1 MWRPANGFFLLSIL
15 MWFFGSGTMTPFL
28 FWSNG
33 NGAERKRY
41 WTTFNQFDLQSKQQD
56 ESLHLTIW
64 STYWDCLTCFANHFH
79 LVFYLKLPRSW
90 RTRYEH
96 LANQLL
102 FYSTRLQLSGN
113 WFIPHFY
120 QMFCYHHQVPHVSCG
135 KTKPDSSLH
144 KGVILRSMQ
153 LYVKYPATLTSK
165 WCFQKQS
172 TDTFQVF
179 RHLGFS
185 SHHLSFQ
192 QGKILLFVALLSFTG
207 TFFDM
212 FFSLGTISSKGLT
225 PQV

>member
-1 MWRPANGFFLLSIL
+1 MFIDEWIYHREEHISFHTYRSIFKNNQVWRPANGFFLLSIL
-15 MWFFGSGTMTPFL
+15 MWFFGSGTITPFL

-41 WTTFNQFDLQSKQQD
+41 WTTFNQFDVQSKQQD
-56 ESLHLTIW
+56 KSLHLIIW

-120 QMFCYHHQVPHVSCG
+120 QMFCYHHQDKCHMYHVA
-135 KTKPDSSLH
+135 KPSLIAPCIKESSY
-144 KGVILRSMQ
+144 GPCDYMSNMQ
-153 LYVKYPATLTSK
+153 L
-165 WCFQKQS
+165 
-172 TDTFQVF
+172 
-179 RHLGFS
+179 H
-185 SHHLSFQ
+185 
-192 QGKILLFVALLSFTG
+192 
-207 TFFDM
+207 
-212 FFSLGTISSKGLT
+212 
-225 PQV
+225 